1 MAKTKQTDW
10 SVALGVQART
20 AAEEYAART
29 GAGMDA
35 AVSRLILAGAKRL
48 AVLERHAEKRK
59 AAKSATAEEQP
70 A

>member
-10 SVALGVQART
+10 SAALGVQART
-20 AAEEYAART
+20 AVEECAART
-29 GAGMDA
+29 GVSMDA

-59 AAKSATAEEQP
+59 AAKASAAEEQP